1 MRILSRVPN
10 IDFMGV
16 RMPAVGLSALLT
28 VLAILLIAFRGLNL
42 GIDFTGGVL
51 VEVSYPQAAPLDEV
65 RAALARADFGSATV
79 QNFGTSQDVL
89 IRLPPSAE
97 TDSAAISTA
106 VLDALG
112 TIELK
117 PELRRIEFVG
127 SAVGDEL
134 AVDGGLA
141 ALFAIIGIL
150 IYVAFRFE
158 WKFAVGAIVAT
169 VHDALFVLGWFA
181 LLGIEFDLPTLA
193 AVLAVI
199 GYSLNDTIV
208 IYDRIRENFL
218 DLRKAGPIE
227 VINVSVNQTLA
238 RTIVTGGT
246 TLFVLIALFYLAG
259 SAVHNF
265 ATALIVGVVVG
276 TYSSVFV
283 GSAMVLWL
291 GVTREDLLP
300 PAETEVDELP

>member
-10 IDFMGV
+10 IDFMRLRV
-16 RMPAVGLSALLT
+16 PAVGLSALLT
-28 VLAILLIAFRGLNL
+28 VLAVLLIAFRGLSL

-51 VEVSYPQAAPLDEV
+51 VEVSYPQSAPLEEV
-65 RAALARADFGSATV
+65 REALARADFEGASV
-79 QNFGTSQDVL
+79 QYFGTSQDVL
-89 IRLPPSAE
+89 IRLPPTADN
-97 TDSAAISTA
+97 DSAAISTA

-112 TIELK
+112 TMEPA
-117 PELRRIEFVG
+117 PELRRVEFVG

-158 WKFAVGAIVAT
+158 WKFALGAIVAT

-218 DLRKAGPIE
+218 DLRKASPSE

-246 TLFVLIALFYLAG
+246 DPRA
-259 SAVHNF
+259 
-265 ATALIVGVVVG
+265 
-276 TYSSVFV
+276 
-283 GSAMVLWL
+283 
-291 GVTREDLLP
+291 
-300 PAETEVDELP
+300 

>member
-10 IDFMGV
+10 IDFM
-16 RMPAVGLSALLT
+16 RMRAPAVGLSALLT
-28 VLAILLIAFRGLNL
+28 VIAILLIAFRGLNL

-51 VEVSYPQAAPLDEV
+51 VEVTYPQAAPLDEV
-65 RAALARADFGSATV
+65 RAALEHADFQGALV
-79 QNFGTSQDVL
+79 QHFGTTRDVL
-89 IRLPPSAE
+89 IRLPPSPE
-97 TDSAAISTA
+97 NDSAAISTA

-112 TIELK
+112 AMELT

-134 AVDGGLA
+134 AIDGGLA
-141 ALFAIIGIL
+141 AIFAIILIL
-150 IYVAFRFE
+150 VYVAFRFE
-158 WKFAVGAIVAT
+158 WKFAVGAITAT

-218 DLRKAGPIE
+218 DLRKAGPTE

-265 ATALIVGVVVG
+265 AIALIVGVVVG
-276 TYSSVFV
+276 TYSSIFV

-291 GVTREDLLP
+291 GVTRDDLLP
-300 PAETEVDELP
+300 PADTEIDDLP